1 MTHLGLRIPDDV
13 SVLSIATSEKMGA
26 FSDPVLSTMNA
37 PGSELGRLAANALVA
52 QLDGTADDPT
62 QIKIPCELHVAEST
76 GPAPS
81 ARVRRDPV

>member
-1 MTHLGLRIPDDV
+1 
-13 SVLSIATSEKMGA
+13 
-26 FSDPVLSTMNA
+26 MNA

-62 QIKIPCELHVAEST
+62 QIMIPCELHVAEST